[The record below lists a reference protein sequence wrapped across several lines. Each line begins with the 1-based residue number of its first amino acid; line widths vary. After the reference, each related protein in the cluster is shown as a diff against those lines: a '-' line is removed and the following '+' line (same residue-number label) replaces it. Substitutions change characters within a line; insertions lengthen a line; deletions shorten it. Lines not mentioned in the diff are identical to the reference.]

1 MKMLKKIVFCATA
14 CIAVCA
20 CAGNGKAAPAG
31 QEIAV
36 FIPGALSGSPT
47 YELLAQGV
55 RGAAENGGIP
65 VTVIEAGFNQAE
77 WETKLT
83 AAAASG
89 KYRLIV
95 SSNPSMPE
103 IAAAVA
109 AKFPAVRYMI
119 FDGELAG
126 NEAVYTLQYDKGAQ
140 AYALGFFAA
149 LQTADMGGGE
159 AIGLVTAQHYPVM
172 DEIILP
178 AYLAGAEAARPGSR
192 VDFRIVGHWSN
203 PEKALELA
211 ADMIAN
217 GVKVILTIAGG
228 GNEGVVQ
235 AAATGNAKVLWFDTN
250 AYAYRPGVIAACC
263 ATYQDTAAA
272 SRVARFLE
280 GKLPFG
286 EAETVG
292 FADGYVDFIDD
303 DPLYLSTVSEE
314 VRTRQA
320 ALLAVLR
327 KTGRPP
333 AP

>member
-1 MKMLKKIVFCATA
+1 MEVIKKMVFCAAA
-14 CIAVCA
+14 CIAVSA
-20 CAGNGKAAPAG
+20 CLGKGKSAAADG
-31 QEIAV
+31 GIAV

-55 RGAAENGGIP
+55 RGAAENGGVA

-109 AKFPAVRYMI
+109 AKFPAVRYML

-126 NEAVYTLQYDKGAQ
+126 NEAIYTLQYDKWAQ
-140 AYALGFFAA
+140 AWALGFFAA

-159 AIGLVTAQHYPVM
+159 AVGLVSAQHYPVM
-172 DEIILP
+172 DEVILP
-178 AYLAGAEAARPGSR
+178 AYLAGAKAARPDTR

-203 PEKALELA
+203 PDKAMELA
-211 ADMIAN
+211 DDMIAN

-235 AAATGNAKVLWFDTN
+235 AAASAGAKVLWFDTN
-250 AYAYRPGVIAACC
+250 AYSYRPGVIAACA
-263 ATYQDTAAA
+263 ATYQDKAAA
-272 SRVARFLE
+272 SRVMRFLE
-280 GKLPFG
+280 GGLTFG
-286 EAETVG
+286 VAETVG
-292 FADGYVDFIDD
+292 FAEGYVDFIDD

-327 KTGRPP
+327 ETGSPP

>member
-1 MKMLKKIVFCATA
+1 MLKKMVLCAA
-14 CIAVCA
+14 AGFAVCA
-20 CAGNGKAAPAG
+20 CAGKEKAAADG
-31 QEIAV
+31 KGIAV

-55 RGAAENGGIP
+55 RGAAENANVA

-103 IAAAVA
+103 IAASVA
-109 AKFPAVRYMI
+109 AKFPDVRYMI
-119 FDGELAG
+119 FDGELSG
-126 NEAVYTLQYDKGAQ
+126 NAAVYTLQYDKWAQ

-149 LQTADMGGGE
+149 LQTAEMGGGP
-159 AIGLVTAQHYPVM
+159 AVGLISAQHYPVM
-172 DEIILP
+172 DEVILP
-178 AYLAGAEAARPGSR
+178 AYLAGAQAVEAASR

-203 PEKALELA
+203 PDKALELA
-211 ADMIAN
+211 GDMIAD

-235 AAATGNAKVLWFDTN
+235 AAADGGAKALWFDTN
-250 AYAYRPGVIAACC
+250 AYSYRPGVIAACC
-263 ATYQDTAAA
+263 ATYQDKAAA
-272 SRVARFLE
+272 SRVMRFLE
-280 GKLPFG
+280 GGLTFG
-286 EAETVG
+286 ESETVG
-292 FADGYVDFIDD
+292 FPEGYVDFIDD
-303 DPLYLSTVSEE
+303 DPLYLSTVSEG
-314 VRTRQA
+314 VRSRQA
-320 ALLAVLR
+320 ALLATLR
-327 KTGRPP
+327 KTG